1 MNGPLN
7 LRRPPRPLRVAV
19 VGIVYGV
26 LGLVAGLLACV
37 FVERTV
43 LCMVTTGMLFAGF
56 GGWLEKNSK

>member
-1 MNGPLN
+1 MNGLLD

-43 LCMVTTGMLFAGF
+43 LCMVATGMLFAGF
-56 GGWLEKNSK
+56 GGWLERNST